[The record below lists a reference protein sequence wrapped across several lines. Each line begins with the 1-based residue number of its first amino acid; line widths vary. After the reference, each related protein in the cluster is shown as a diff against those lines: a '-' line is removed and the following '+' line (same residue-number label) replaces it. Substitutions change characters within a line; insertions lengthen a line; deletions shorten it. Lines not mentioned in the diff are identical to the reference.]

1 MIRFSK
7 CEGIGWRAARAIEGA
22 RRVST
27 ASHTARYFIIRTIL
41 AICIGGMPNDAKR
54 ARILTGTKL

>member
-1 MIRFSK
+1 MA
-7 CEGIGWRAARAIEGA
+7 AARTIEGA

-27 ASHTARYFIIRTIL
+27 ASHTARYFSIRTIF

-54 ARILTGTKL
+54 ARILTGTNL